1 MLLFLKS
8 IVILKTFHRC
18 VRKDKCGTKKSL
30 LGPRTAAADILTELV
45 AQAESAT
52 CDDQADACCHKDDV
66 KPEVIIEE
74 EEKKCS
80 EIEGYR

>member
-1 MLLFLKS
+1 MTNS
-8 IVILKTFHRC
+8 TKTFHRC

-45 AQAESAT
+45 AQAQSAT
-52 CDDQADACCHKDDV
+52 CDDEAEICCHKDDV
-66 KPEVIIEE
+66 KPEVIIDDG
-74 EEKKCS
+74 EKKCS